1 MSIFTYLSIN
11 QALVLEGGRIMS
23 MERTKSSSNQSHN
36 QRNDTKQSV
45 ANKETARPF
54 SADHILQMQSTVGNQ
69 VVQHMLTAQMKA
81 AGAPIQ
87 RMEGLEEEELQM
99 KAAGAPI
106 QRMEGLEEEEELQMK
121 AVGTPIQRMEGL
133 EEEEELQMKA
143 AGTPIQRME
152 GLEEEE
158 ELQMKKADAPLQLK
172 ANDNKMPEH
181 VQSKMEKSIGADF
194 SDVNIHVGSEASDV
208 GALAYAQGSDIHFAP
223 GQYNPES
230 SSGQQLLGHELTHV
244 QQQRQGR
251 VKPTMQAKGIAV
263 NDDAGLEREADIKGA
278 KAAASI

>member
-99 KAAGAPI
+99 KAAGA
-106 QRMEGLEEEEELQMK
+106 
-121 AVGTPIQRMEGL
+121 
-133 EEEEELQMKA
+133 
-143 AGTPIQRME
+143 PIQRME

>member
-1 MSIFTYLSIN
+1 
-11 QALVLEGGRIMS
+11 MS

-36 QRNDTKQSV
+36 QRNDTKPSV

-69 VVQHMLTAQMKA
+69 VVQHMLTAQMK
-81 AGAPIQ
+81 
-87 RMEGLEEEELQM
+87 MS
-99 KAAGAPI
+99 GAPI

-121 AVGTPIQRMEGL
+121 AASAPIQRMEGL
-133 EEEEELQMKA
+133 EEEDEELQMKA
-143 AGTPIQRME
+143 AGAPIQRMD

-158 ELQMKKADAPLQLK
+158 ELQLKKAHAPLQLK
-172 ANDNKMPEH
+172 SNDNKMPEH
-181 VQSKMEKSIGADF
+181 VQSKMEKSIGEDF

-230 SSGQQLLGHELTHV
+230 TSGQQLLGHELTHV